1 MDALVLMHLSSEAY
15 LYILQYALASS
26 EVKQLAV
33 FSYFK
38 KCVLVTY

>member
-1 MDALVLMHLSSEAY
+1 MNAFVLMHLSSETY
-15 LYILQYALASS
+15 LYILQYTLAFS

-38 KCVLVTY
+38 KCVLLTY

>member
-1 MDALVLMHLSSEAY
+1 MDALVLMHLSSEAQ
-15 LYILQYALASS
+15 LYILWYILVSS

-38 KCVLVTY
+38 KCILVTN